1 MQYRPYNPVAANE
14 ETVKPSRSV
23 RSNGY
28 SRHRSRGQSLV
39 EFAVM
44 AIPLLL
50 LLSGL
55 IDMGV
60 LFEKQVMLTNAAR
73 AGGRYASLHPTALS
87 NAASAPSNTIQ
98 GQIQLAGD
106 SSGLPNDDTHFSITY
121 YPNGSTAVCGTY
133 QQSTGTVTYAAGYT
147 QATCLGTGGSVKVQV
162 TNTYPLITPLISA
175 LYSPGVKTTAI
186 AAFLIS
192 SYP

>member
-1 MQYRPYNPVAANE
+1 
-14 ETVKPSRSV
+14 
-23 RSNGY
+23 
-28 SRHRSRGQSLV
+28 
-39 EFAVM
+39 M

-87 NAASAPSNTIQ
+87 NVASAPSNTIQ

-106 SSGLPNDDTHFSITY
+106 SSNLPNDNTHFSITY
-121 YPNGSTAVCGTY
+121 YPSGSTTACGTY
-133 QQSTGTVTYAAGYT
+133 SQATGSVDYAAGYT
-147 QATCLGTGGSVKVQV
+147 QASCLGVGSAVRVQL
-162 TNTYPLITPLISA
+162 TNTYPLITPFISA
-175 LYSPGVKTTAI
+175 LYSPGVKTSAV
-186 AAFLIS
+186 AAFLIE

>member
-1 MQYRPYNPVAANE
+1 
-14 ETVKPSRSV
+14 
-23 RSNGY
+23 
-28 SRHRSRGQSLV
+28 LV

-55 IDMGV
+55 IDLGV

-73 AGGRYASLHPTALS
+73 SGARYASLHPTALS
-87 NAASAPSNTIQ
+87 NVASAPSNTIQ
-98 GQIQLAGD
+98 GQIQLAGN
-106 SSGLPNDDTHFSITY
+106 SGGLPNDDAHFSITF
-121 YPNGSTAVCGTY
+121 YPNGSTTVCGTY
-133 QQSTGTVTYAAGYT
+133 KQSTGTITYVAGYT
-147 QATCLGTGGSVKVQV
+147 QASCLATGNSVKVQL

-175 LYSPGVKTTAI
+175 IYAPGVKTTAV
-186 AAFLIS
+186 AAFLIE